1 MPVLSRPTLRQAA
14 VALAVVVAAGASHA
28 GGLDIHADADAK
40 DVGLPIYPGAVKN
53 SDPGSDSAGFS
64 FGVWGEAFGFKLAV
78 VSYRSTDSPDA
89 VAAFYR
95 DAMSQYGT
103 VLDCTGV
110 HGRKP
115 QHPQDKDDRDKPVT
129 CDSDS
134 VEPGGHVFK
143 VGINR
148 AQRVFK
154 VTPTPKGSKFDLVRV
169 EVRGGD

>member
-1 MPVLSRPTLRQAA
+1 MTELRLPNPRRVLAA
-14 VALAVVVAAGASHA
+14 FVVALAAGAAQA
-28 GGLDIHADADAK
+28 GGLDIHAAADGK